1 MAEMFKALPAVLIL
15 ALATIAPSS
24 PTAMAAA
31 ATPAPAP
38 TRTAPPQI
46 YHIITRPLCSELHKH
61 IAPAMGMMMQSDH
74 TISKSPDLF
83 KNYNKGALY
92 GTDNSVSNNAG
103 YNANAGGTTSGG
115 AAGSIMTASQNM
127 ALLGM
132 ENLIGPIANN
142 GLAIQKILDSPE
154 LTHGTGSP
162 EDDQRLA
169 DIRAKLLKALA
180 TQEASLDIISGF
192 VDTQQL
198 ADIQHSGQEFIA
210 DVNNHSD
217 FSSSHQYGTPSPNPA
232 FANPN
237 QAGLPQNPYSIDLA
251 NVPGL
256 TLGYNPVT
264 RLLEGLNWTIAETQ
278 KREGDAAKAVL
289 DSAALCSNS
298 PVSTQKN

>member
-1 MAEMFKALPAVLIL
+1 MFKALPAVLAV

-24 PTAMAAA
+24 PTAVAAD
-31 ATPAPAP
+31 TPAPAA
-38 TRTAPPQI
+38 TRTPPPQI

-61 IAPAMGMMMQSDH
+61 IAPAMSMMMQSDH
-74 TISKSPDLF
+74 SIGKSPDLF
-83 KNYNKGALY
+83 KQYNKAALY
-92 GTDNSVSNNAG
+92 GVDNSTSSSAG
-103 YNANAGGTTSGG
+103 YNPGNSTSGG
-115 AAGSIMTASQNM
+115 SAGSIFTPAQNI

-142 GLAIQKILDSPE
+142 SLAIQKILDSPE
-154 LTHGTGSP
+154 LTHGTGTP

-169 DIRAKLLKALA
+169 EIRAKLLKALA
-180 TQEASLDIISGF
+180 TQQASLDIISGF

-198 ADIQHSGQEFIA
+198 ADIQHSGEAYIA
-210 DVNNHSD
+210 DVNDHSD
-217 FSSSHQYGTPSPNPA
+217 FTTSHQFSTPSPNPA

-251 NVPGL
+251 NIPGL

-264 RLLEGLNWTIAETQ
+264 RLLEGLNWAIGETQ

-298 PVSTQKN
+298 PVSTQK

>member
-1 MAEMFKALPAVLIL
+1 MAKMYKALPAVLAV
-15 ALATIAPSS
+15 ALAAIAPAP
-24 PTAMAAA
+24 PTAVAIA
-31 ATPAPAP
+31 ATPAPAA

-61 IAPAMGMMMQSDH
+61 IAPAMSMMMQSDH
-74 TISKSPDLF
+74 NIGKSPDLF
-83 KNYNKGALY
+83 KNYNKAALY
-92 GTDNSVSNNAG
+92 GADNSTSNNAG
-103 YNANAGGTTSGG
+103 YNPGNPSNGG
-115 AAGSIMTASQNM
+115 AAQSIYTPAQNM

-142 GLAIQKILDSPE
+142 SIAIQKMLDSPE

-169 DIRAKLLKALA
+169 DIRAKLLKAEA
-180 TQEASLDIISGF
+180 AQQASLDIISGF

-198 ADIQHSGQEFIA
+198 ADLQHSGQEYIA
-210 DVNNHSD
+210 SVNQHSD
-217 FSSSHQYGTPSPNPA
+217 FVGSSAQSTPTPNPA
-232 FANPN
+232 YANPN
-237 QAGLPQNPYSIDLA
+237 QAGLPQNPYGIDLA

-264 RLLEGLNWTIAETQ
+264 RLLEGLNWTISETQ

-289 DSAALCSNS
+289 DSAALCASA
-298 PVSTQKN
+298 PVNHPKPN

>member
-1 MAEMFKALPAVLIL
+1 MAEMYKALPVVLVV
-15 ALATIAPSS
+15 ALAAIAPA
-24 PTAMAAA
+24 PPAAVAA
-31 ATPAPAP
+31 ATPAPAA
-38 TRTAPPQI
+38 TRTPPPQI

-61 IAPAMGMMMQSDH
+61 IAPALSMMLQSDH

-83 KNYNKGALY
+83 KNYNKAALY
-92 GTDNSVSNNAG
+92 GADNSTSNAAG
-103 YNANAGGTTSGG
+103 YNPGTSSNGG
-115 AAGSIMTASQNM
+115 AADTIFTPAQNM

-142 GLAIQKILDSPE
+142 SIAIQKILDSPE
-154 LTHGTGSP
+154 LTHGTGSA

-169 DIRAKLLKALA
+169 EIRAKLLRALA
-180 TQEASLDIISGF
+180 TQQASLDIISGF

-198 ADIQHSGQEFIA
+198 ADVQHSGQEYISQI
-210 DVNNHSD
+210 NQHSD
-217 FSSSHQYGTPSPNPA
+217 FTGASAQTTPTPMPQ

-237 QAGLPQNPYSIDLA
+237 QAGLPQNPYNIDLA

-264 RLLEGLNWTIAETQ
+264 RLLEGLNWTISETQ

-289 DSAALCSNS
+289 DSAALCNSS
-298 PVSTQKN
+298 PVNPSKPN